1 MVEEEAPDGISARHL
16 RPASRLRTIESL
28 PVWIL
33 GTILG
38 LALIGVFGGGKAQ
51 TTHVSAPAA
60 DLSVRVPRILRSGMF
75 FEMQIDVVARAEIAD
90 LTIALPPSLWH
101 EMTIN
106 TVIPAAESEA
116 FKGRDFRFSY
126 GRLRRGER
134 LSVKVDGQINPAL
147 TLGTR
152 GDVRLFDGDAE
163 LAELPTTIRVLP

>member
-1 MVEEEAPDGISARHL
+1 MEKETAPDGISARHL
-16 RPASRLRTIESL
+16 RPAVGFRAIESL

-33 GTILG
+33 GALLC
-38 LALIGVFGGGKAQ
+38 LALFGVFGGGKAQ
-51 TTHVSAPAA
+51 TTHVASPAA
-60 DLSVRVPRILRSGMF
+60 DLSVRIPRTLRSGMF

-90 LTIALPPSLWH
+90 LRIALPPSLWH

-106 TVIPAAESEA
+106 TVVPAAESEA
-116 FKGRDFRFSY
+116 FEGGDFSFSY
-126 GRLRRGER
+126 GRLRSGER

-163 LAELPTTIRVLP
+163 LAGLQTTIRVLP